1 MIRARFAVA
10 LAAVVSLAALA
21 FGFVAF
27 MTTIRDQDEKPGRL
41 VQTRISNTYTGPPV
55 LFVLDEF
62 FMIKDTQG
70 KMRALYT
77 YPPGFY
83 GHSRGCRVVWAPDE
97 VVPIDGGEAGPGL
110 FVDPCGG
117 ARFGPDGRLLA
128 GPADRGL
135 DEFDMGPGVE
145 GFVVDT
151 RTLWCGRLFG
161 VTYPGDPAPTPTATP
176 TSPPT
181 AGPLSPTPAPGS
193 PLQPAATPTL
203 EPTATGTATETPE
216 GTITATP
223 TPDFSRKECDRV
235 TNTSPR

>member
-10 LAAVVSLAALA
+10 LAVVLSLAALA

-27 MTTIRDQDEKPGRL
+27 MSTIREQDEKPGRL
-41 VQTRISNTYTGPPV
+41 VQTRISNTYAGPPV

-62 FMIKDTQG
+62 FMSKDQQG
-70 KMRALYT
+70 KMRALYAH
-77 YPPGFY
+77 PPGFY
-83 GHSRGCRVVWAPDE
+83 GHNRGCRVIWAPDE
-97 VVPIDGGEAGPGL
+97 VLPVEGGQAGPGL

-117 ARFGPDGRLLA
+117 ARFGPDGRLLS

-151 RTLWCGRLFG
+151 RTLWCGRLYG
-161 VTYPGDPAPTPTATP
+161 VTYPGGPTAT
-176 TSPPT
+176 
-181 AGPLSPTPAPGS
+181 ATPAPPPS
-193 PLQPAATPTL
+193 PVALSVTPAPPGQPPGATATATL
-203 EPTATGTATETPE
+203 EPTATHTPPVTPT
-216 GTITATP
+216 GTIEATA
-223 TPDFSRKECDRV
+223 TPDFSRKECDRA

>member
-10 LAAVVSLAALA
+10 LAVVVSLAALA
-21 FGFVAF
+21 LGFVAF
-27 MTTIRDQDEKPGRL
+27 MSTIREQDEKPGRL
-41 VQTRISNTYTGPPV
+41 VQTRLSNTYTGPPV

-62 FMIKDTQG
+62 FMSKDAQG

-77 YPPGFY
+77 HPPGFY

-97 VVPIDGGEAGPGL
+97 VAPIDGGQAGPGL

-117 ARFGPDGRLLA
+117 ARFGPDGRLLS

-151 RTLWCGRLFG
+151 RTLWCGRIYGL
-161 VTYPGDPAPTPTATP
+161 TYPDDPTATP
-176 TSPPT
+176 SPP
-181 AGPLSPTPAPGS
+181 PPPPSPIVPSPTVRPGQPLPPSSTFTVEPS
-193 PLQPAATPTL
+193 PTSTP
-203 EPTATGTATETPE
+203 TETPT
-216 GTITATP
+216 GTITPTA
-223 TPDFSRKECDRV
+223 TPDFSRKECDRA
-235 TNTSPR
+235 TSRSKR